1 MKKTTTCK
9 ISRIEDNKRING
21 VDDIIVIE
29 YPLSIFLNGKKLAT
43 LLCSPEN
50 IKALVI
56 GFLRTEEII
65 NRLEDILS
73 FNLDKV
79 KGTAGVQI
87 MDKTLGRESFS
98 KKINLE
104 NIKAEDKKEMDNFL
118 ESLNCEAVSEESNIT
133 ITVQKIFE
141 FMKKNLD
148 YSEIFKNTGGVHCVS
163 LADGEKVLEA
173 AEDVARHNALDKV
186 IGEAFMK
193 NIFLKDK
200 VLILSGRVSLEMI
213 LKAAKLGIPI
223 IISKSAPTSLSVS
236 LAKRLNMTLVGF
248 VRKNKMNIYTGGH
261 RIKDN

>member
-65 NRLEDILS
+65 NKLDDILS
-73 FNLDKV
+73 FNLDEV
-79 KGTAGVQI
+79 KGTARVQI
-87 MDKTLGRESFS
+87 MDKTLGIESFS

-118 ESLNCEAVSEESNIT
+118 ESLNCEAVSEESNII
-133 ITVQKIFE
+133 ITVQKVFE

-148 YSEIFKNTGGVHCVS
+148 YSEIFKSTGGVHCVS
-163 LADGEKVLEA
+163 LADGEKVLA
-173 AEDVARHNALDKV
+173 VAEDVARHNALDKV

-248 VRKNKMNIYTGGH
+248 VRKSKMNIYTGGH